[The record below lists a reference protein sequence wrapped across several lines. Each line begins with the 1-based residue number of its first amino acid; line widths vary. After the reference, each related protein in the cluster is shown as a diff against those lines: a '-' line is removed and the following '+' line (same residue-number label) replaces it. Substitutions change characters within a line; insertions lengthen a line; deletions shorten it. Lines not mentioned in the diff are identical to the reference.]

1 MKKVLLVL
9 GLALASGLSACKVT
23 EVVKGP
29 EIRADSVVSVG
40 INPSVF
46 AMTIGQQQQFRAEV
60 KNALGVDIPG
70 KTVLWASSDPTKATV
85 TAAGVVT
92 AVATGTATIRATVDG
107 VIAQAPIVVTE
118 VPVSTVLLIPSS
130 TTVFLGQTVTPRVEL
145 RGSSNQLLTNR
156 FVQWSSSNTNIATV
170 SQLGAVTTVGVG
182 TVTITATSE
191 GKSANMTLTVAVV
204 PAAQVELTEP
214 NPIRVGRTTPLQLT
228 VRDSTGSSLPLTG
241 RSITWTISN
250 PSVASITNTGVVRG
264 LSTGNISI
272 GVVVDGKLTIMN
284 TSVGVVDID
293 TILVAPNDTIP
304 LLIGFTKQLTAS
316 AVDINGVV
324 LDDPSLAGRT
334 FFWASETPSIA
345 VVSNTGLVTGVSEG
359 EATIR
364 VSVNGKITRR
374 KIKIIL

>member
-9 GLALASGLSACKVT
+9 SLALASGLSACKVT

-46 AMTIGQQQQFRAEV
+46 AMTIGQQQQFRVEV
-60 KNALGVDIPG
+60 KNAVGVDIPG

-85 TAAGVVT
+85 TAVGVVT

-107 VIAQAPIVVTE
+107 VVAQAPIVVAE

-170 SQLGAVTTVGVG
+170 SQLGVVTTVGVG

-191 GKSANMTLTVAVV
+191 GKSANMTLTVAVI
-204 PAAQVELTEP
+204 PAAQLELTEP
-214 NPIRVGRTTPLQLT
+214 NPIVVGRNSQMGLT
-228 VRDSTGSSLPLTG
+228 VRDVDGNSLPLTG
-241 RSITWTISN
+241 RSITWTVSN
-250 PSVASITNTGVVRG
+250 PTVASITNTGVVRG
-264 LSTGNISI
+264 VTTGNVTI
-272 GVVVDGKLTIMN
+272 GVVVDGKLSVIN
-284 TSVGVVDID
+284 TSVGVVGID
-293 TILVAPNDTIP
+293 TILVTPNDTTP
-304 LLIGFTKQLTAS
+304 LLVSFTRQLTAR
-316 AVDINGVV
+316 AYDVGGVL
-324 LDDPSLAGRT
+324 LDAPSLAGRT
-334 FFWASETPSIA
+334 FFWASETPTVA
-345 VVSNTGLVTGVSEG
+345 VISNTGLVTGVAEG

-364 VSVNGKITRR
+364 VSVNGKITRM

>member
-9 GLALASGLSACKVT
+9 SLAMIGSLSACKVT

-60 KNALGVDIPG
+60 KNAVGVDIPG
-70 KTVLWASSDPTKATV
+70 KTVLWTTSDATKATV
-85 TAAGVVT
+85 TTAGVVT

-107 VIAQAPIVVTE
+107 IVDQAPIVITE

-130 TTVFLGQTVTPRVEL
+130 TTIFLGQTVTPRVEL
-145 RGSSNQLLTNR
+145 RGPSNQLLTNR
-156 FVQWSSSNTNIATV
+156 FVQWSSSNPNIATV
-170 SQLGAVTTVGVG
+170 SQLGVVTTVGVG
-182 TVTITATSE
+182 TVSITATSE
-191 GKSANMTLTVAVV
+191 GKSASMTLTVAVV
-204 PAAQVELTEP
+204 PASQIELTAP
-214 NPIRVGRTTPLQLT
+214 NPIHVGRTTPLQLA
-228 VRDSTGSSLPLTG
+228 VRDSAGNSLPLTG
-241 RSITWTISN
+241 RTVTWTISN
-250 PSVASITNTGVVRG
+250 PSVASITNTGVVQG
-264 LSTGNISI
+264 LSTGNVSV
-272 GVVVDGKLTIMN
+272 GVVVDGRLTIMN

-293 TILVAPNDTIP
+293 TILVAPNDTTP
-304 LLIGFTKQLTAS
+304 LLVGFTKQLTAS
-316 AVDINGVV
+316 AVDILGVV
-324 LDDPSLAGRT
+324 LDGPSLAGRT